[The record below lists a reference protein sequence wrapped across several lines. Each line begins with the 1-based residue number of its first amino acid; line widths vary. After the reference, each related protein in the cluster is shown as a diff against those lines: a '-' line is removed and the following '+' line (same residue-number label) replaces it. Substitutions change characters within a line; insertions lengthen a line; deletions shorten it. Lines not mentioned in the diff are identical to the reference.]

1 MSGFGN
7 QMKTVLFMT
16 LLTVFVILAGNA
28 LGGKPGLIL
37 ALGLALVMNGASYWF
52 SDKIV
57 IKMTG
62 SKPLDRQNNPQLYD
76 LVDQLARNAG
86 IPTPKIFITPS
97 PQPNAFATG
106 RNPDHGVVAVTDGL
120 LRLLNTEELKGV
132 IAHELAHIKNRDIL
146 VGTIAAV
153 MAGVITTLANMAQ
166 WALIFGGMSG
176 DDEEGGSGLAAL
188 PLIILGPIA
197 ALLVQ
202 MAISRS
208 REYLADS
215 TGAAISGNTEG
226 LAQALLKL
234 EQGARI
240 MPMEVNPAASHM
252 FIVNPLTGRR
262 LVSLFSTHPPIAE
275 RVNRLRK
282 LERF

>member
-7 QMKTVLFMT
+7 QMKTLFLMG
-16 LLTVFVILAGNA
+16 LLTVIVIMAGGA
-28 LGGKPGLIL
+28 LGGKTGLFL
-37 ALGLALVMNGASYWF
+37 ALGLALVMNGASYWY
-52 SDKIV
+52 SDKMV
-57 IKMTG
+57 IKMTK
-62 SKPLDRQNNPQLYD
+62 SKPLSRENNPQLYD

-86 IPTPKIFITPS
+86 IPTPKIFLTPS

-120 LRLLNTEELKGV
+120 LNMLNTEELKGV

-146 VGTIAAV
+146 VGTVAAV
-153 MAGVITTLANMAQ
+153 MAGIITTLANMAQ
-166 WALIFGGMSG
+166 WALLFGGMGG
-176 DDEEGGSGLAAL
+176 DDDEGSGLAAL

-215 TGAAISGNTEG
+215 TGAEIARSSEG

-234 EQGARI
+234 EQGSRR
-240 MPMEVNPAASHM
+240 MPMKVNPATSHM
-252 FIVNPLTGRR
+252 FIVNPLSGKRFIN
-262 LVSLFSTHPPIAE
+262 LFSTHPAIAE
-275 RVNRLRK
+275 RVRRLR
-282 LERF
+282 EYR